1 MKTDVSAEWADEAAP
16 PLPDYKGPWPRWL
29 YGELPREARDWT
41 FGGDKSFGEE
51 SGDHKLLLSELDRLS
66 KRRLW
71 TWPKRPILFFSD
83 LHADARAFVASL
95 VASGG
100 VRRTGPS
107 SMHFRLTPLGR
118 RATFIIGGDCFDKGP
133 SNLKLLR
140 ALRRLIDLKA
150 RVRILAGNHDVRTL
164 LGMCAV
170 GEGVD
175 HRNDH
180 FFLRLGPKVVP
191 LLKEIRDTYLRD
203 PKALDGVPKEKAC
216 RRLLYPDAGWFE
228 AFPEIAAKHLTRKQ
242 VARELKRIEKKT
254 HSFEPAC
261 RAAGLSLREV
271 YAAAMKWRELFLTPG
286 GEFAWF
292 FDKMRLGYHVGS
304 FVFVH
309 AGFDDAMAETVRKGG
324 VRDMNR
330 QFRAA
335 LAGEPFDLYY
345 GSIANTVRT
354 KYRPEDNDLS
364 KAGAQCIRDSGIH
377 AIVHGHRNLLHG
389 QRLMLR
395 RGLLNF
401 ECDATVDS
409 HSRQKEGLDGRGA
422 AATVIYPEG
431 HILGISTD
439 FPYAKLFEPKRTLR
453 ALSQTLGGAA

>member
-1 MKTDVSAEWADEAAP
+1 MTKHDTVAADGLDV
-16 PLPDYKGPWPRWL
+16 PLPHYKGPWPRWL
-29 YGELPREARDWT
+29 YKELPDEARDWT
-41 FGGDKSFGEE
+41 LGGDKSYGEE

-71 TWPKRPILFFSD
+71 KWPKRPILFFSD
-83 LHADARAFVASL
+83 LHADPRAFVASL

-100 VRRTGPS
+100 ARRTGPS
-107 SMHFRLTPLGR
+107 YLHFGLTPLGK

-140 ALRRLIDLKA
+140 ALRRLIDLGA

-170 GEGVD
+170 GDGVD

-191 LLKEIRDTYLRD
+191 LLKEIRDTYLRK
-203 PKALDGVPKEKAC
+203 PSALKDVPKEKVC
-216 RRLLYPDAGWFE
+216 RRLLYPQKGWFD
-228 AFPEIAAKHLTRKQ
+228 AFPDIAAERLTKKQ
-242 VARELKRIEKKT
+242 VARELKRIEKKFE
-254 HSFEPAC
+254 SFEPAC
-261 RAAGLSLREV
+261 AEAGLSIREV
-271 YAAAMKWRELFLTPG
+271 YAAVMKWRQLFLEPG
-286 GEFAWF
+286 GEFSWF
-292 FDKMRLGYHVGS
+292 FEKMRLGYHAGS

-309 AGFDDAMAETVRKGG
+309 AGFDDAMADVLSKGG
-324 VRDMNR
+324 VRDMNK

-335 LAGEPFDLYY
+335 LFAEPFDLYY

-354 KYRPEDNDLS
+354 KYRPEDRDLS
-364 KAGAQCIRDSGIH
+364 KSGAGKIRDSGIH
-377 AIVHGHRNLLHG
+377 AIVHGHRNLLNG
-389 QRLMLR
+389 QRIMLR
-395 RGLLNF
+395 RGMINF

-409 HSRQKEGLDGRGA
+409 HSRDKEGLKGKGA
-422 AATVIYPEG
+422 AATVIHPDG

-439 FPYAKLFEPKRTLR
+439 FPFAKLFEPKQTLR
-453 ALSQTLGGAA
+453 ALSKALQ